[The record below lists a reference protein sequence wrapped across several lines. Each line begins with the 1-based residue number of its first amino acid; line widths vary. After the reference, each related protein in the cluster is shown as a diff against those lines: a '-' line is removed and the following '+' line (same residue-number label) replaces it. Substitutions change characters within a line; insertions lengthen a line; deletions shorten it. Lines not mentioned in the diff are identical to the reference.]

1 MVYIPK
7 TFPDIFKKDK
17 NKVIFNLLTTILAV
31 QDRETIYNGMK
42 SNVAHYGLKPFHK
55 EFEYLDN
62 EYLDIDLASMQGST
76 QPLDR
81 FLFPKKLIEERCTK
95 KLINFNLTDVTRDQR
110 LLELLPAKTN
120 DFYPLSE
127 FYRDFTNFQV
137 NKKDFSKTLRFEDM
151 SYRFL
156 ENEILDIFK
165 IHIIHSKSQVFNVSL
180 TFFQYSSLRKKGH

>member
-1 MVYIPK
+1 
-7 TFPDIFKKDK
+7 
-17 NKVIFNLLTTILAV
+17 
-31 QDRETIYNGMK
+31 MK

-62 EYLDIDLASMQGST
+62 EYLNIDLASMQGST

-110 LLELLPAKTN
+110 LLELLPAKMN

-156 ENEILDIFK
+156 ENEISDIFK
-165 IHIIHSKSQVFNVSL
+165 IHIIHSNNAGTQCFFNFLPVFKFVKERASKERKKERKNGKL
-180 TFFQYSSLRKKGH
+180 WRTFFTHIYCKMKQKFLQ